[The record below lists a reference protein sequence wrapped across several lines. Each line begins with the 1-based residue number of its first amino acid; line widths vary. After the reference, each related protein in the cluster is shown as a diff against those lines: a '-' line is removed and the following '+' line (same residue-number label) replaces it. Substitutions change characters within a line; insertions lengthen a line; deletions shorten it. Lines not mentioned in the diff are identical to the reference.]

1 MLIDVTLITRK
12 AKATAPAIAAG
23 ALAFS
28 LVPIL
33 LLHLV
38 AAGAIDPV
46 RDVISDYV
54 FPPGGAVL
62 LAAASLGLA
71 GASLL
76 VRHALLKQGLPKRS
90 PESVLI
96 ALWAAGL
103 VIATFFPTDPTGVE
117 TSFSGAVHRYAG
129 AAMFVCL
136 PLAGWLLAR
145 RQPEAKAVRWLS
157 LASGAASLAFLLAHA
172 PLLEQSVPEFL
183 GLFERVLYALLYAQ
197 LFAVAAMAR
206 TEAAA

>member
-1 MLIDVTLITRK
+1 MTLITRK

-76 VRHALLKQGLPKRS
+76 VRHALLEQGLPKRS

-145 RQPEAKAVRWLS
+145 RQPEAKAEAKAVRWLS